1 MAANEDIAKIIEQ
14 EKMLVFPAFDEE
26 TAFALGTLAR
36 EIAIA
41 EGLGVVIDVR
51 LWNRPLFYAAL
62 PGSTAANPEWAR
74 RKINVVQRLMKSTYR
89 LVLEQERPDRAFAPF
104 HAMPIEDYVLA
115 GGGFPI
121 TVKGA
126 GVIGAIAVSGLPERE
141 DHNLVVG
148 ALCKH
153 LGQDEAGLALSG
165 QD

>member
-14 EKMLVFPAFDEE
+14 EKTLVFPAFDEE
-26 TAFALGTLAR
+26 TAFALGTLVR

-41 EGLGVVIDVR
+41 EGLGVVIDIR

-74 RKINVVQRLMKSTYR
+74 RKINVVRRLLKSTYR
-89 LVLEQERPDRAFAPF
+89 LVLEQERPDRSFAPF

-126 GVIGAIAVSGLPERE
+126 GVIGAIAVSGLPERD

-148 ALCKH
+148 ALCRH
-153 LGQDEAGLALSG
+153 LGRDEAGLALSG